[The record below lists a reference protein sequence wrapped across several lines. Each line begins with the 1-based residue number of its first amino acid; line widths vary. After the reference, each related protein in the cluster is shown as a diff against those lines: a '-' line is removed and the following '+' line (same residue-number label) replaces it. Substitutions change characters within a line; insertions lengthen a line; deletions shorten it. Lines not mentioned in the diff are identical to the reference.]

1 MSLYQVV
8 LVLLSGLGVLHG
20 LLLGV
25 YLWFY
30 PKGLPYSNKILS
42 ILLLVLSFRIG
53 KSVLLEFVD
62 QVYIQLIFIGLAA
75 LLLIGPLF
83 YFYTLSVIE
92 KRSVFSKTIIP
103 HFFPAIIAIIFG
115 VWINEDI
122 LKKIPIV
129 AFIAIF
135 GIYYGHYILYIVRG
149 YRMIRKAKS
158 RMEHPATIQ
167 WLTLLTVALVALWV
181 VYVLNLLEE
190 NVPYVLGPVLYSVV
204 VYGITFIVI
213 KKDYINQPGNAKYKT
228 TPLPEG
234 EIDQIFDRAE
244 KLLLKNNLYRNSD
257 LTLRQLGGILKVSP
271 QKLSMAV
278 NTRFKSNFNDFV
290 NHYRIKEAQQR
301 MRNEEFKNHTIASV
315 AYEVGFN
322 SLTSFNS
329 AFKKET
335 GQTPSAYRKETS

>member
-1 MSLYQVV
+1 
-8 LVLLSGLGVLHG
+8 
-20 LLLGV
+20 
-25 YLWFY
+25 
-30 PKGLPYSNKILS
+30 
-42 ILLLVLSFRIG
+42 
-53 KSVLLEFVD
+53 
-62 QVYIQLIFIGLAA
+62 
-75 LLLIGPLF
+75 
-83 YFYTLSVIE
+83 
-92 KRSVFSKTIIP
+92 
-103 HFFPAIIAIIFG
+103 
-115 VWINEDI
+115 
-122 LKKIPIV
+122 
-129 AFIAIF
+129 
-135 GIYYGHYILYIVRG
+135 
-149 YRMIRKAKS
+149 
-158 RMEHPATIQ
+158 MEHPATIQ